1 MLGIIISF
9 YVVSRDRSRSLHF
22 TWGYCKKRPYGLT
35 NKFGNWPFG
44 AYAIR
49 FATGVYKH
57 QSVCMLSGASF
68 INGMH
73 NYS

>member
-1 MLGIIISF
+1 MTTSALQ
-9 YVVSRDRSRSLHF
+9 F
-22 TWGYCKKRPYGLT
+22 TIARVIAKSGPVALWLNGLT

-44 AYAIR
+44 AHVIR

-57 QSVCMLSGASF
+57 QSVCMLSGARSGASF

-73 NYS
+73 IANF

>member
-1 MLGIIISF
+1 MFVFMSSVRAIAKSGL
-9 YVVSRDRSRSLHF
+9 VAL
-22 TWGYCKKRPYGLT
+22 WLYGLT

-44 AYAIR
+44 AHAIR

-57 QSVCMLSGASF
+57 QSVYMLSGARSGPSF

-73 NYS
+73 IANF